1 MSTPRSTVF
10 RTQIRY
16 VRNKR
21 NAHAYHSRSDS
32 AAASCTGACVGI
44 MSAPVGSKYPADEEP
59 PKLKTVLVCVGG
71 RKRTVSFSCGEESDR
86 VRLLVAANAVYQGV
100 AVFDGKTIVQMKS
113 EEWSGEFIDV
123 EDTPDKAIVRVVE
136 SVSCCQHRC

>member
-1 MSTPRSTVF
+1 M
-10 RTQIRY
+10 
-16 VRNKR
+16 
-21 NAHAYHSRSDS
+21 
-32 AAASCTGACVGI
+32 
-44 MSAPVGSKYPADEEP
+44 
-59 PKLKTVLVCVGG
+59 KTVLVCVGG

-123 EDTPDKAIVRVVE
+123 EDTDVIPDKAIVRVVE
-136 SVSCCQHRC
+136 SVSCCQRRC